1 MSYSV
6 GLTGGIASGKSTVTK
21 QLKKLNIPVVD
32 ADVIAREVVQ
42 PKSKG
47 LNALVKT
54 FGQDIL
60 TAKGELDRKA
70 LGEIVFNDEAKRNR
84 LNSILHPLIRERI
97 LEVKAEYEA
106 EGHPVIVLDIPLL
119 FETDYEKHCDEIMV
133 VSVPREI
140 QIDRLMKRDQ
150 SSKEEALSRINA
162 QMPLAEKVAKA
173 DTVIDNS
180 GTLEETNQQVI
191 TWHQQLSYQ

>member
-1 MSYSV
+1 MSYIV

>member
-1 MSYSV
+1 MSYIV

-133 VSVPREI
+133 LSVPREI